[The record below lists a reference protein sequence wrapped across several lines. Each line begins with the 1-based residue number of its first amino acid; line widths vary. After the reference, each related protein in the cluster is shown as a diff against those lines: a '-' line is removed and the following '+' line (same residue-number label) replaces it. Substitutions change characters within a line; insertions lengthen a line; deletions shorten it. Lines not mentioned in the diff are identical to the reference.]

1 MINKITITLVAL
13 IVLIQTVNAEEKN
26 NKLTQKLNQF
36 WKCINHE
43 IEEIEDFQIK
53 KWNEGKNQVTKTLMV
68 GKQNLTGFF
77 SDFPGGNKKIM
88 TNRFLKV
95 IFISLIGLSLVQCS
109 TYTVKT
115 DMTKKGELTKTP
127 KWYVKYDRED
137 KSWMYETAS
146 SVSPDLELAI
156 KKSTLLAKAKLA
168 DRINGKMNNQT
179 SINKSETGNDENN
192 NITGAAE
199 DTIVNIVG
207 NTVVKDYI
215 VEKVEIFYT
224 HHKSYRA
231 YVKIKVSKE
240 NVDIILDEIKA
251 DKRITQLSKKP
262 NKLKSKVKEVLKNI
276 D

>member
-1 MINKITITLVAL
+1 MIHNI
-13 IVLIQTVNAEEKN
+13 
-26 NKLTQKLNQF
+26 F
-36 WKCINHE
+36 
-43 IEEIEDFQIK
+43 
-53 KWNEGKNQVTKTLMV
+53 
-68 GKQNLTGFF
+68 
-77 SDFPGGNKKIM
+77 
-88 TNRFLKV
+88 KV
-95 IFISLIGLSLVQCS
+95 IIISLIGLSFTQCS
-109 TYTVKT
+109 TYTVKP

-179 SINKSETGNDENN
+179 SINKSETGTDENN
-192 NITGAAE
+192 NITGSAE
-199 DTIVNIVG
+199 DTVVNIIG
-207 NTVVKDYI
+207 NTVVRDYI
-215 VEKVEIFYT
+215 VEKVEIFFT

-231 YVKIKVSKE
+231 YIKIKISKE
-240 NVDIILDEIKA
+240 NVDLIHKEIKA
-251 DKRITQLSKKP
+251 DKKFTQLSKKP